1 MNFVNTF
8 LEYTKI
14 YESPTSFWRWSAYSA
29 IGAVMR
35 DSCYKD
41 EGDTNLYP
49 NIFVL
54 LMADS
59 AIQRKAKPIKMVEE
73 FINRINNT
81 KVISG
86 RSSVQ
91 AILDEL
97 HKGETDKETGKIK
110 VGGSAIFIAP
120 ELSAGVVAD
129 PQAVSI
135 ITDIYDY
142 HDAYQSRL
150 RGSGTFTI
158 KKVCFS
164 MLAASNKALLMD
176 VYDQRAVH
184 GGLLGRTFLVIPNE
198 FRPANSLFEA
208 QKNDPDREGTKN
220 KLNDTLLA
228 ISKLSGPFLFCQ
240 DAKTEYDSWYKP
252 FRESYKDR
260 PDKSGIAGRIHTGVM
275 KLAMILA
282 VNSDQALVVRKEH
295 VEESITECMSLMPN
309 YTQLIV
315 GTGKS
320 DNAEIGMIVLNDLYT
335 APDQTLSRKKIL
347 QRHWSVFNDEQ
358 LDRLIAT
365 LVGGG
370 LVKDMF
376 LDDGIYYRLTEKCVE
391 MLFSKKK

>member
-1 MNFVNTF
+1 
-8 LEYTKI
+8 
-14 YESPTSFWRWSAYSA
+14 
-29 IGAVMR
+29 MR

-59 AIQRKAKPIKMVEE
+59 AISRKAKPIKMVEE
-73 FINRINNT
+73 FINRVNNT

-110 VGGSAIFIAP
+110 AGGSAIFIAP

-142 HDAYQSRL
+142 HEAYPSRL
-150 RGSGTFTI
+150 RGSGTFII

-164 MLAASNKALLMD
+164 MLAASNKALLTD
-176 VYDQRAVH
+176 VYDSRAVH

-198 FRPANSLFEA
+198 FRPANSLFET
-208 QKNDPDREGTKN
+208 QKGDVEREVTKN
-220 KLNDTLLA
+220 KLYDVLLA

-240 DAKTEYDSWYKP
+240 DAKAEYDSWYKP

-260 PDKSGIAGRIHTGVM
+260 PDKSGIAGRIHTGIM
-275 KLAMILA
+275 KLSMILA
-282 VNSDQALVVRKEH
+282 VNNDQALVVRKEH

-320 DNAEIGMIVLNDLYT
+320 DNAEIGMIVLNDIYS
-335 APDQTLSRKKIL
+335 APDQILSRKKIL

-370 LVKDMF
+370 LVKDVF
-376 LDDGIYYRLTEKCVE
+376 EDDGVSYRITEKCID